1 MKKVLITGFDPFGQ
15 DTVNPSYEAVKLLPD
30 EIGGAQII
38 KLDVPTVFHQ
48 SIQLV
53 QKMIDTHHPD
63 IIIHVGQAGGRFG
76 ITPERVAINLDDA
89 RIKDNAGNQ
98 PIDSPIVENG
108 QTAYFTTLPVKAM
121 VKKMQM
127 NHIPA
132 ALSTTAGTFVCNHL
146 MYGTLQYLDSIQKT
160 DVKAGFIHVPYMSEQ
175 VAAIPNQPSLS
186 LEQIVTGLKCCIEV
200 ALDVEYDIEEAMG
213 MTH

>member
-1 MKKVLITGFDPFGQ
+1 M
-15 DTVNPSYEAVKLLPD
+15 KLLPD
-30 EIGGAQII
+30 EIHGAEIF
-38 KLDVPTVFHQ
+38 KLEVPTVFHQ

-53 QKMIDTHHPD
+53 QKMIDLYNPD

-108 QTAYFTTLPVKAM
+108 QAAYFTTLPVKAM

-127 NHIPA
+127 NKIPA

-200 ALDVEYDIEEAMG
+200 ALDVECDIEEAMG
-213 MTH
+213 TTH